1 MTPGA
6 LTWIRAALA
15 FAVGVGIVLMTWAA
29 YLSGI
34 NVGWLE
40 LLLPF
45 LASFALSFKWRP
57 LHGGSPA
64 ARNWL
69 VDFDSTG
76 LLIPLVIVIG
86 YNVGQTIVL
95 MRDRGPPTDSVLPA
109 DYSQLLFEYITSSL
123 KMGLLALAGSML
135 ARLMSWA
142 VHRVRVP

>member
-1 MTPGA
+1 
-6 LTWIRAALA
+6 
-15 FAVGVGIVLMTWAA
+15 
-29 YLSGI
+29 
-34 NVGWLE
+34 
-40 LLLPF
+40 
-45 LASFALSFKWRP
+45 
-57 LHGGSPA
+57 
-64 ARNWL
+64 
-69 VDFDSTG
+69 
-76 LLIPLVIVIG
+76 VIVIG